1 MTCQI
6 IPTFGY
12 EHHCNC
18 CIFSYLND
26 TNDQTRITEMNRS
39 ELLQKISNDTMISK
53 KEADRVLDIIKFA
66 VINSLRK
73 GNKVTLVGFGTFS
86 TLKKAERIA
95 RNPKTKQLI
104 KVESYSVPKFKA
116 GKAFIDAIDE

>member
-1 MTCQI
+1 
-6 IPTFGY
+6 
-12 EHHCNC
+12 
-18 CIFSYLND
+18 
-26 TNDQTRITEMNRS
+26 
-39 ELLQKISNDTMISK
+39 MISK